1 MEIFNEE
8 EWNKFRAEHP
18 ELRFWQAMA
27 SYLFVSRILIEYRE
41 DEEVT
46 YEDTFYW
53 QDEKDIKRR
62 RPRG

>member
-8 EWNKFRAEHP
+8 EWNEFRAAHP

-27 SYLFVSRILIEYRE
+27 AYLYVSRILIEYRE
-41 DEEVT
+41 DEEVI

-53 QDEKDIKRR
+53 QDEKDNKRKV
-62 RPRG
+62 